1 VDGGVESGDRRATS
15 RADGRLCISRTCTDQ
30 VGRCRKVASQMIDK
44 TTGNGRLISPG
55 VALGR
60 GKAETEVVSE
70 SSDC

>member
-55 VALGR
+55 VA
-60 GKAETEVVSE
+60 
-70 SSDC
+70 